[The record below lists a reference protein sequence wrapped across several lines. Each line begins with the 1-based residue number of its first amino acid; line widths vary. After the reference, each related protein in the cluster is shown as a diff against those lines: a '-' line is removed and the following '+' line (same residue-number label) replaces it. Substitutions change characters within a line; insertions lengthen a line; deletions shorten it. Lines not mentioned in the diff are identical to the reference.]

1 MKDTQA
7 TSTLSPHFSTDKH
20 SLKQGI
26 EFSVS
31 QSNELGFLQIQSY
44 RQCLNQLP
52 EILQTPEQGPALYKT
67 LMGFLENSIQAWTD
81 FYTTTP
87 SKNYSPQGLSSI
99 TSTSLLD
106 TLLKEGAEPFFYHLY
121 QFQAWQSKD
130 LKTLP
135 SILQNTEEKE
145 YKLRHAQ
152 WIEILLNHY
161 HPDLMTPPSS
171 CPYDGYSPLKI
182 GFLCSSGHEGIFCK
196 LNKGI
201 IEHLSPEKFE
211 ITIISG
217 SDASAS
223 AISHQINPLSAEYC
237 ILPPDFETGV
247 RLMKKKKFDILF
259 HFEVGTDTQN
269 YLWPFFKLAPL
280 QISGMGLPITS
291 GIPALTHFLTS
302 EFLEILPSKASS
314 PYYSEKPL
322 HLSQTMPVYFSPPN
336 PPQIIK
342 TRQDFHLP
350 EEGTCYSCLQSLAKL
365 QPSFD
370 VIIQTI
376 LEKDTQGFLVLLE
389 GQKPDW
395 TLAIQNRFQKT
406 LGSDLMSRIY
416 FLPRQSVNDYL
427 ALILLTDVM
436 LDTTLVN
443 GGITSLEAL
452 SFGVPVVTLPGETFR
467 SRMTTACYLQLGVLD
482 CVAETP
488 EEYCKIALQL
498 GKKPEHR
505 ITVQEKLKTALKDNH
520 NAPLFQS
527 PLLIEQ
533 LEKLLPEAFQAQQQE
548 TKK

>member
-1 MKDTQA
+1 VKDNQP
-7 TSTLSPHFSTDKH
+7 TSTLSPDTLVFT
-20 SLKQGI
+20 QGV

-31 QSNELGFLQIQSY
+31 QPNELGFLQVQSY

-52 EILQTPEQGPALYKT
+52 EILQTPEQGPAIYKT
-67 LMGFLENSIQAWTD
+67 LMGFMEKSIQAWKD
-81 FYTTTP
+81 FYATP
-87 SKNYSPQGLSSI
+87 PSQYNKSQELSGISGA
-99 TSTSLLD
+99 SLLQ

-121 QFQAWQSKD
+121 QFHTWPSQGIEHPAPD
-130 LKTLP
+130 LQT
-135 SILQNTEEKE
+135 TMEKE

-161 HPDLMTPPSS
+161 HPDLMTSPSPAS
-171 CPYDGYSPLKI
+171 YDSHLPLKI

-237 ILPPDFETGV
+237 ILPKEFEKGV

-291 GIPALTHFLTS
+291 GISALTHFLTS
-302 EFLEILPSKASS
+302 EFLESLPTHPTS
-314 PYYSEKPL
+314 PYYSEIPL
-322 HLSQTMPVYFSPPN
+322 QLSQTMPVYFYPPDPPN
-336 PPQIIK
+336 TPK
-342 TRQDFHLP
+342 TRKDFHLP
-350 EEGTCYSCLQSLAKL
+350 KDGTCYSCLQSLAKL

-370 VIIQTI
+370 VMIKTI
-376 LEKDTQGFLVLLE
+376 LEKDPQGFLVLLE

-395 TLAIQNRFQKT
+395 TKAIQTRFQKT
-406 LGSDLMSRIY
+406 LGSDLMSRIH
-416 FLPRQSVNDYL
+416 FLPRQSVNDYF
-427 ALILLTDVM
+427 ALIPLTDVM
-436 LDTTLVN
+436 LDTTEVN

-467 SRMTTACYLQLGVLD
+467 SRMTTACYLQLDVLD

-488 EEYCKIALQL
+488 EDYCQIALHL
-498 GKKPEHR
+498 GKDPKHR
-505 ITVQEKLKTALKDNH
+505 KAVQEKLKTALKENH

-527 PLLIEQ
+527 PLLIQQ
-533 LEKLLPEAFQAQQQE
+533 LEKLLPEAFQALQQE
-548 TKK
+548 LKK